1 MALIRHELMGEVR
14 LVIIDEARLLDGAV
28 IEQCYREIVAVLDK
42 TEESNVLLHFGRV
55 TFMSS
60 AALGILVRIS
70 KKCKEFQVA
79 LKLCSIAA
87 DISQVFK
94 ITGLNK
100 IFEIYADPA
109 QAMEAF
115 QKSGQLY
122 FRKRRPKSYEVT

>member
-1 MALIRHELMGEVR
+1 MATIRDELMGEVR
-14 LVIIDEARLLDGAV
+14 VIIIDVVRLLDGAV
-28 IEQCYREIVAVLDK
+28 IEQCYREIIALLDK

-60 AALGILVRIS
+60 AALGILVRIN
-70 KKCKEFQVA
+70 KKCKEYQIA
-79 LKLCSIAA
+79 LKLCCIAPE
-87 DISQVFK
+87 IVQVFK

-100 IFEIYADPA
+100 VFEIHADTA
-109 QAMEAF
+109 SAMEAF

>member
-1 MALIRHELMGEVR
+1 MAIIRDELMGEVR
-14 LVIIDEARLLDGAV
+14 VIIIDVVRLLDGAV
-28 IEQCYREIVAVLDK
+28 IEQCYREIIAVLDK

-60 AALGILVRIS
+60 AALGILVRIN
-70 KKCKEFQVA
+70 KKCKEFQIA
-79 LKLCSIAA
+79 LKLCGIAPE
-87 DISQVFK
+87 IVQVFK

-100 IFEIYADPA
+100 VFEIHTDTAP
-109 QAMEAF
+109 AMEAF